1 MADHLSLHH
10 GGHHLLHGHHGWLM
24 AGALLPG
31 NVQEIHQGLPVLR
44 LTAGPADYVGEDHQV
59 PEFLADD
66 PRYYLTV
73 DIKL

>member
-1 MADHLSLHH
+1 MPSQL
-10 GGHHLLHGHHGWLM
+10 
-24 AGALLPG
+24 AGELLPG
-31 NVQEIHQGLPVLR
+31 NVQETHHGLPVLR
-44 LTAGPADYVGEDHQV
+44 LSAGPDDYVGEDHQV

>member
-1 MADHLSLHH
+1 
-10 GGHHLLHGHHGWLM
+10 M

-31 NVQEIHQGLPVLR
+31 NVKEIHQGLPVLR
-44 LTAGPADYVGEDHQV
+44 LSAGPADSVGEDHHV